1 VLATVLY
8 GEEFLYD
15 MPNNSAVVLAL
26 EPAPEGSKVSKT
38 IAADQ
43 EVQLV
48 PAFSS
53 ITKQTIYSYVK

>member
-1 VLATVLY
+1 
-8 GEEFLYD
+8 

-53 ITKQTIYSYVK
+53 ITK